1 METTKTSR
9 TLLQSVRPAP
19 QQSILR
25 GVSQSK
31 QWRLYIFGLVIV
43 DFIMIGFAAQLA
55 YWARFRLD
63 LPIFVMEV
71 SPSLEY
77 YRSVGLTLTL
87 MLIVAYA
94 VSGLYDRQNL
104 LGGIHEYSRLFRAT
118 TMGILLVV
126 IAGFLE
132 PAMILARGW
141 LLLAWIMIFLL
152 TAGGRFALR
161 RVVYSLRR
169 KGFFLTP
176 AIVVGANEEGRS
188 LANQLQRWHT
198 SGLQVLGFAGD
209 EVGDESVVLP
219 GPHELPMLGS
229 LGELE
234 AIVEQYQ
241 VQEIIVATSALSRLD
256 MLRIFRQYG
265 MDKRVNLRLS
275 SGLFEIITTGLQ
287 VKEVAYVP
295 LVHVNKVRLTGV
307 DRTLKFLLDY
317 AITIPSL
324 ILLAPVLGLI
334 ALAIKLDSP
343 GPAIYRRRVMGVNG
357 KQFDAFKFRTMHLNG
372 DEILA
377 QYPELQKQLA
387 RDHKLKDDPR
397 VTRVGETL
405 RKLSLDELP
414 QLFNV
419 LKRQMSLVGPRMVA
433 PEEME
438 KYDKWGMN
446 LLTVLPGITG
456 LWQVS
461 GRSDLSYE
469 DRVRLDM
476 QYVRNWS
483 IWLDLQIVL
492 QTVSAVWSRRGAY

>member
-1 METTKTSR
+1 
-9 TLLQSVRPAP
+9 
-19 QQSILR
+19 LR

-31 QWRLYIFGLVIV
+31 QWRLYILSLIFV
-43 DFIMIGFAAQLA
+43 DFIMISFASQLA
-55 YWARFRLD
+55 YWVRFALD
-63 LPIFVMEV
+63 IPLFVQDV
-71 SPSLEY
+71 TPSLEY
-77 YRSVGLTLTL
+77 YRSVSLTLTL
-87 MLIVAYA
+87 ILIIAYA
-94 VSGLYDRQNL
+94 VGGLYDRQNL

-118 TMGILLVV
+118 TTGILLVV

-132 PAMILARGW
+132 PEMILARGW
-141 LLLAWIMIFLL
+141 LLLAWVLIFLL

-169 KGFFLTP
+169 QGLFLTP
-176 AIVVGANEEGRS
+176 AIVIGANDEGRS
-188 LANQLQRWHT
+188 LAIQLQRWHT
-198 SGLQVLGFAGD
+198 SGLQVLGFADD
-209 EVGDESVVLP
+209 EAAAGS
-219 GPHELPMLGS
+219 ELPPMGNGLPVLGPIS
-229 LGELE
+229 ELE
-234 AIVEQYQ
+234 QIVEQYR
-241 VQEIIVATSALSRLD
+241 VQEIIVATSALSRLE

-265 MDKRVNLRLS
+265 MDERVNLRLS

-317 AITIPSL
+317 AIAIPAL
-324 ILLAPVLGLI
+324 IFLAPVLGLI

-343 GPAIYRRRVMGVNG
+343 GPAVYRRRVMGVNG
-357 KQFDAFKFRTMHLNG
+357 KQFDAYKFRTMHING
-372 DEILA
+372 DDILA
-377 QYPELQKQLA
+377 QYPELRRQLA
-387 RDHKLKDDPR
+387 RDHKLKWDPR
-397 VTRVGETL
+397 VTRMGETL

-419 LKRQMSLVGPRMVA
+419 LRRQMSLVGPRMVA

-469 DRVRLDM
+469 ERVRLDM

-492 QTVSAVWSRRGAY
+492 QTISVVWSRKGAY